1 MSIPLPHA
9 EFQSEWD
16 HYDSKVNPGQQA
28 FEGLL
33 AHRTARNRILIFRP
47 ASHSSRFRHSASVVS
62 MPPVPE
68 SLFLACVHMA
78 VARNAEFVPPHNFA
92 GNMYIRPLEFGSSA
106 QIGLDVPDEFTF
118 CVFVQPHVPLHG
130 HTPLRALVAEEF
142 DRAATRG
149 TGNCKVGGNYG
160 PVLKWSKDAKKPEN
174 GGWSALLHVD
184 SKTQS
189 YVDEFSAAA
198 LIGVKSP
205 DQESTQVP
213 ILTVAHSEAAI
224 HSITAE
230 SVVTIAQSFGWT
242 VERRLVKLEELSSF
256 SEVFAVGTAATIRPC
271 SLIYHRSTGKHFT
284 FTSDG
289 PYYQRLWKTLSGIQK
304 DANER
309 RKAQNRVAQRN
320 YRSRQ
325 KLRVEL
331 AEAILYDMPS
341 WRTAVGLKRK
351 RWLETPQ
358 SVEDHDTNPDSAT
371 PKPSLSS
378 QVIQYHEEG
387 QLVQNPTDFS
397 MSADADVTADVSSG
411 GESSDLSLGVFT
423 PGDDWINAEIDWTAA
438 MTLAGDTSASEPDL
452 RHRAVGPGNDIHA
465 QPPVSI
471 PVQAASGQHRTL
483 TAPTPAESMSLR
495 TEPPETA
502 VITVTSNREVP
513 NLGDSNEGSRSIST
527 TKQPSEFKTPVLT
540 AIAKGKL
547 DIARLLISSGAN
559 IDTRDM
565 HGRTNLHYAVSRSDA
580 KTVRSL
586 LELGADLLMSDASGV
601 TALHMAV
608 GADDQDMVK
617 LLLGWCEQQDRTA
630 SSTDHKTTLKQCINS
645 RDGQN
650 MTPLHLCVV
659 MERMDMLKIL
669 LDYGAD
675 VNIGCD

>member
-9 EFQSEWD
+9 EFQWD
-16 HYDSKVNPGQQA
+16 HYDSKVNPVNGHVECTYRTLTCSWSAPRFVESPFLQVHGLAPGLNYGQQA

-304 DANER
+304 GEIEDIFQWCQDLRFEEFGER
-309 RKAQNRVAQRN
+309 GHN
-320 YRSRQ
+320 
-325 KLRVEL
+325 
-331 AEAILYDMPS
+331 
-341 WRTAVGLKRK
+341 
-351 RWLETPQ
+351 
-358 SVEDHDTNPDSAT
+358 
-371 PKPSLSS
+371 
-378 QVIQYHEEG
+378 G
-387 QLVQNPTDFS
+387 QP
-397 MSADADVTADVSSG
+397 TAD
-411 GESSDLSLGVFT
+411 
-423 PGDDWINAEIDWTAA
+423 
-438 MTLAGDTSASEPDL
+438 
-452 RHRAVGPGNDIHA
+452 
-465 QPPVSI
+465 
-471 PVQAASGQHRTL
+471 
-483 TAPTPAESMSLR
+483 PTRVIEM
-495 TEPPETA
+495 PE
-502 VITVTSNREVP
+502 
-513 NLGDSNEGSRSIST
+513 
-527 TKQPSEFKTPVLT
+527 
-540 AIAKGKL
+540 
-547 DIARLLISSGAN
+547 
-559 IDTRDM
+559 
-565 HGRTNLHYAVSRSDA
+565 
-580 KTVRSL
+580 
-586 LELGADLLMSDASGV
+586 
-601 TALHMAV
+601 
-608 GADDQDMVK
+608 
-617 LLLGWCEQQDRTA
+617 
-630 SSTDHKTTLKQCINS
+630 
-645 RDGQN
+645 
-650 MTPLHLCVV
+650 
-659 MERMDMLKIL
+659 
-669 LDYGAD
+669 
-675 VNIGCD
+675 